1 MIFQTMS
8 EVILAVISY
17 NIGDIFRLI
26 PWTFYLVDLTEVTR
40 KQQRRLEATAS
51 EVNEYPEERGIR
63 V

>member
-17 NIGDIFRLI
+17 NIDDIFRLI

-51 EVNEYPEERGIR
+51 EVNE
-63 V
+63 